1 MEIIHDPIYGD
12 IVMSELAIKIIDHP
26 HFNRTQHIYQTGN
39 AYKVFPSATH
49 TRKAHMIGT
58 YALTNKLLTH
68 LQDSFDICDK
78 KKELISIGA
87 LCHDIGHGPGSHG
100 FDKHVIRKLIA
111 NKIIDKNNSMISH
124 EERSCALFAEIARNI
139 FVEQLSDDDV
149 DFVMN
154 VIDPPDDLMHQW
166 EYTIVNNR
174 INGMDTDKLDYIVRD
189 NYIFGLKLVIDID
202 KIIKNSKIIDNKW
215 CFARHIH
222 DELLNVIFNRYRFHR
237 ILNQAS
243 IVKFDLSFRDIVV
256 NSPKLYKEVCN
267 IFKTENINAFSK
279 LTDDYI
285 LQNGDPNLIKK
296 FQDRNNYILVNSGL
310 SSKPN
315 KNDEVVNLSI
325 NICKHSNNPMK
336 EMFFYTKKGVLCD
349 INDSPLDA
357 ALPQNEKIRYIFRKK

>member
-111 NKIIDKNNSMISH
+111 NKIIDKNNSMISQ
-124 EERSCALFAEIARNI
+124 ERSCVLFAEIARNI

-166 EYTIVNNR
+166 NILLLITELMVWIQ
-174 INGMDTDKLDYIVRD
+174 INYYIVRD

-202 KIIKNSKIIDNKW
+202 KIIKNLK
-215 CFARHIH
+215 
-222 DELLNVIFNRYRFHR
+222 LL
-237 ILNQAS
+237 
-243 IVKFDLSFRDIVV
+243 
-256 NSPKLYKEVCN
+256 
-267 IFKTENINAFSK
+267 TIN
-279 LTDDYI
+279 
-285 LQNGDPNLIKK
+285 
-296 FQDRNNYILVNSGL
+296 
-310 SSKPN
+310 
-315 KNDEVVNLSI
+315 
-325 NICKHSNNPMK
+325 
-336 EMFFYTKKGVLCD
+336 GVLQD
-349 INDSPLDA
+349 TFMMN
-357 ALPQNEKIRYIFRKK
+357 Y